1 MNVYDFTGKV
11 QLFRYFD
18 IFSMLE
24 TEMVH
29 YASDEFLIVIRQ
41 SRGYEPAFTLHK
53 MGCVV
58 NYKRNSWWSNT
69 IMMESTIEPIIAYI
83 KRCNEF
89 DKKFK
94 V

>member
-53 MGCVV
+53 MNSFCG
-58 NYKRNSWWSNT
+58 YSWWSNT

>member
-53 MGCVV
+53 MNSFFG
-58 NYKRNSWWSNT
+58 YSWWSNT